1 MTSARREIFARLHR
15 SLRRGE
21 LTKDQKAILENRLA
35 APPRNVIPKR
45 SQLPPLEQQALFEK
59 MATFASASVAR
70 VDAAIDVP
78 NEVRRFLREQD
89 LLPSVI
95 LAPDR
100 FITSLPW
107 GNAQLHTQAGRPSPE
122 DRVSV
127 TGCFAGIAETGTIC
141 VLSGAHHPYTLNLTT
156 ETHIVVVKASQIVG
170 TYEDAWDGM
179 REVIGPGRM
188 PRTVLWITGPSRTAD
203 IGQQMLF
210 GAHGPKH
217 LHIIIVESA

>member
-1 MTSARREIFARLHR
+1 MISARREIFAHLRR

-21 LTKDQKAILENRLA
+21 LTTDQKAVLENRLTH
-35 APPRNVIPKR
+35 PPRNVIPKR
-45 SQLPPLEQQALFEK
+45 AQLPPTEQHALFEK
-59 MATFASASVAR
+59 MAIFASASVER
-70 VDAAIDVP
+70 IEVVVDVP
-78 NEVRRFLREQD
+78 NGVRRFLRQQD
-89 LLPSVI
+89 LPPSIV

-100 FITSLPW
+100 FLTTLPW
-107 GNAQLHTQAGRPSPE
+107 ANAQLNTRAGKPSPE
-122 DRVSV
+122 DRISI
-127 TGCFAGIAETGTIC
+127 TGCFAGIAETGTLC

-170 TYEDAWDGM
+170 TYEDAWDRM
-179 REVIGPGRM
+179 REVTGPGRM

-217 LHIIIVESA
+217 LHIMIVENA